1 MIRSR
6 SILSAVGVVLLA
18 AVVATGVT
26 LGVLRFESRTNP
38 QSVDIRSGVTIS
50 EDSAIVQAAARAKP
64 AVVSVVTEQEPQLQ
78 AGSGYFVTSDG
89 YIVTNVNVIAGA
101 ANMIVLVAGD
111 AKVHQARLVDYDCQ
125 TAVAVLKIDQVSG
138 LPTLAF
144 GDPSAVVSGQVLVA
158 IAGPLQ
164 GGAVTRGIVSS
175 LHREATISD
184 PASPDQNIQISD
196 TIQTDAFIDPGT
208 AGGPLLNVGGQVI
221 GIAMP
226 GATGESGYGLNAAD
240 VQDDV
245 QQILATGQ
253 VTVASLGAAITD
265 IGPESAA
272 LKSLPEGSLVGSTAA
287 GGPAAVA
294 GLQAGDIITQLDEV
308 KIDAAH
314 PLSLLLRSQFH
325 VDQRVT
331 LTYTRAGVS
340 SQLQLTLSGQ
350 HPTCG

>member
-1 MIRSR
+1 VIRSR

-26 LGVLRFESRTNP
+26 LGVLRIESRTNP

-89 YIVTNVNVIAGA
+89 YIVTNVSVIAGS
-101 ANMIVLVAGD
+101 ANMIVLVSGD

-158 IAGPLQ
+158 VAGPLQ
-164 GGAVTRGIVSS
+164 GDAVTRGIVSS

-184 PASPDQNIQISD
+184 PAAPDRDIQISD
-196 TIQTDAFIDPGT
+196 TIQTDATIDTGT

-226 GATGESGYGLNAAD
+226 GATGENGYGLNTAD

-253 VTVASLGAAITD
+253 VNVASLGAATTD
-265 IGPESAA
+265 IGPEMAA
-272 LKSLPEGSLVGSTAA
+272 LRNLPEGSLVGSIIPD
-287 GGPAAVA
+287 GPAAAA
-294 GLQAGDIITQLDEV
+294 GLQAGDIITQVDEV

-314 PLSLLLRSQFH
+314 PLTLLLRSQFH

-331 LTYTRAGVS
+331 ITYSRAGAS
-340 SQLQLTLSGQ
+340 SQAQLTLTSQ
-350 HPTCG
+350 HPTC

>member
-6 SILSAVGVVLLA
+6 PIFSAIAVVLLA
-18 AVVATGVT
+18 SVVAAGVT
-26 LGVLRFESRTNP
+26 LGVLRLQSRTNP

-64 AVVSVVTEQEPQLQ
+64 AVVSVVTAQEPQLE

-101 ANMIVLVAGD
+101 GSISVLVSGD
-111 AKVHQARLVDYDCQ
+111 GKLHQARLVDYDCE
-125 TAVAVLKIDQVSG
+125 TAVVVLKIDQVSG

-158 IAGPLQ
+158 VAGPLQ
-164 GGAVTRGIVSS
+164 GGAVTRGIVSA
-175 LHREATISD
+175 LHRQATMVD
-184 PASPDQNIQISD
+184 PSAPDRNIQISD
-196 TIQTDAFIDPGT
+196 TIQTDATIDTGT
-208 AGGPLLNVGGQVI
+208 VGGPLLNVGGQVI

-226 GATGESGYGLNAAD
+226 GAAGESGYGLNAAD

-245 QQILATGQ
+245 QQILANGQ
-253 VTVASLGAAITD
+253 VTVASLGAAATD
-265 IGPESAA
+265 VGPELAA
-272 LKSLPEGSLVGSTAA
+272 LRNLPEGSLVGSVTA
-287 GGPAAVA
+287 GGPAAAA
-294 GLQAGDIITQLDEV
+294 GLRAGDVITQVDEV

-325 VDQRVT
+325 VGQRVT
-331 LTYTRAGVS
+331 LTYTRSGTS
-340 SQLQLTLSGQ
+340 SQVQLSLSGQ
-350 HPTCG
+350 HPTC

>member
-1 MIRSR
+1 VIRRR
-6 SILSAVGVVLLA
+6 SILSAIGVILLA
-18 AVVATGVT
+18 SVVAAGVT
-26 LGVLRFESRTNP
+26 LGVLRLQSRTNT
-38 QSVDIRSGVTIS
+38 QSVDIRSGVTIA

-64 AVVSVVTEQEPQLQ
+64 AVVSVVTAQEPELL

-89 YIVTNVNVIAGA
+89 YIVTNINVIAGA
-101 ANMIVLVAGD
+101 GSITVLVSND
-111 AKVHQARLVDYDCQ
+111 AKLHQARLVDYDCQ

-158 IAGPLQ
+158 VAGPLQ
-164 GGAVTRGIVSS
+164 GGAVTRGIVSA
-175 LHREATISD
+175 LHREATITD
-184 PASPDQNIQISD
+184 PAAPDRAIQISD
-196 TIQTDAFIDPGT
+196 TIQTDATIDTGT

-226 GATGESGYGLNAAD
+226 GATGENGYGLNTAD

-253 VTVASLGAAITD
+253 LTVASLGAATTD
-265 IGPESAA
+265 LSAEVAA
-272 LKSLPEGSLVGSTAA
+272 LRNLPEGSLVGSVTA
-287 GGPAAVA
+287 GGPAAAA
-294 GLQAGDIITQLDEV
+294 GLEAGEIITQVDEV

-314 PLSLLLRSQFH
+314 PLTLLLRSQFH

-331 LTYTRAGVS
+331 LTYTRDGTS
-340 SQLQLTLSGQ
+340 SQIQLTLSGQ
-350 HPTCG
+350 HPTC

>member
-1 MIRSR
+1 VIRSR
-6 SILSAVGVVLLA
+6 PIFSAIGVVLLA
-18 AVVATGVT
+18 SVVAAGVT
-26 LGVLRFESRTNP
+26 LGVLRLQSRTNP

-64 AVVSVVTEQEPQLQ
+64 AVVSVVTAQEPQLE

-101 ANMIVLVAGD
+101 GSITVLVAGD
-111 AKVHQARLVDYDCQ
+111 AKLHPARLVDYDCE

-158 IAGPLQ
+158 VAGPLQ
-164 GGAVTRGIVSS
+164 GGAVTRGIVSA
-175 LHREATISD
+175 LHREATMAD
-184 PASPDQNIQISD
+184 PSAPDRNIQISD
-196 TIQTDAFIDPGT
+196 TIQTDATIDTGT

-226 GATGESGYGLNAAD
+226 GAAGENGYGLNAAD

-245 QQILATGQ
+245 QQILANGQ
-253 VTVASLGAAITD
+253 VNVASLGAATTD
-265 IGPESAA
+265 VGPELAV
-272 LKSLPEGSLVGSTAA
+272 LRNLPEGSLVGSVTA
-287 GGPAAVA
+287 GGPAAAA
-294 GLQAGDIITQLDEV
+294 GLQAGDVITQVDEV

-331 LTYTRAGVS
+331 LTYTRSGAS
-340 SQLQLTLSGQ
+340 SQVQLTLSGQ
-350 HPTCG
+350 HPTC